1 MKERNSIVYL
11 SFFKITPLTYVKQ
24 SRYALVFRNAVVSQR
39 RYRIGTWDYLDL
51 MIGRIGSIHVRDGG
65 LKQWPLG
72 FHVHHSNGSHKNLND
87 EKKTLRLKV
96 KAIEEQK

>member
-1 MKERNSIVYL
+1 M
-11 SFFKITPLTYVKQ
+11 
-24 SRYALVFRNAVVSQR
+24 
-39 RYRIGTWDYLDL
+39 

-87 EKKTLRLKV
+87 EKKTLRLKA
-96 KAIEEQK
+96 KGPKLLKNKNKIKSTYN